1 MPPTVAAGLIAL
13 ALALPAGAASR
24 ELRVAAASDL
34 RFALDELAAE
44 FSRAHPD
51 VALKISYGS
60 SGNFFAQLSSRAPFD
75 VFLSADAEYP
85 RRLAADGLGLG
96 PPFAY
101 AVGRLVL
108 WVGKASPLEIES
120 QGLRA
125 LRSSA
130 ARRIAIANP
139 RHAPYGRAAEAALRS
154 AGVYDAV
161 AERLVL
167 GENVAQTAQ
176 FVQSGAADAGLIALS
191 LALAPQLKAEGRFVE
206 LPAGSY
212 PRLEQGGLVL
222 SWAQDP
228 AAARGFCGFLQGEPG
243 RAALA
248 RFGFSLPGEAPK

>member
-1 MPPTVAAGLIAL
+1 VRPTLAAVLIAV

-24 ELRVAAASDL
+24 EVRVAAAADL
-34 RFALDELAAE
+34 RFALNEIAAE
-44 FSRAHPD
+44 FSRVQPEI
-51 VALKISYGS
+51 ALKISYGS

-75 VFLSADAEYP
+75 VFLSADADYP
-85 RRLAADGLGLG
+85 RRLAADGLGLE

-108 WVGKASPLEIES
+108 WVAKASPLDIEGE
-120 QGLRA
+120 GLRA
-125 LRSSA
+125 LLSA
-130 ARRIAIANP
+130 KARRIAIANP

-176 FVQSGAADAGLIALS
+176 FVQSGAADAGLLALS
-191 LALAPQLKAEGRFVE
+191 LALAPQMKEGRFVE
-206 LPAGSY
+206 LPADSY

-228 AAARGFCGFLQGEPG
+228 AAARAFREFLQGEPG
-243 RAALA
+243 RATLA
-248 RFGFSLPGEAPK
+248 RFGFWLPGEAPK